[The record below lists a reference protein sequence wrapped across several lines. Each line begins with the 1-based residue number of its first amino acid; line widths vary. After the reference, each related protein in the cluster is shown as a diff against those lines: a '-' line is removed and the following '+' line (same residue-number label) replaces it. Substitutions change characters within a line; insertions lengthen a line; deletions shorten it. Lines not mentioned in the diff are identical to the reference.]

1 MRILPIHAIP
11 IFLGT
16 TLPGGVGAQL
26 RAFDVFYKT
35 PPVVGWQVIGSPE
48 LDCGVMGF
56 VAQGE
61 DNIEESIVGFT
72 AEAPVADFIVGWQVS
87 ESPEPDEGVTGFIV
101 EEEENPEK
109 SVVGFTAESSEL
121 PDSVA
126 GFIVEEDA

>member
-1 MRILPIHAIP
+1 MRILPIHVIP

-26 RAFDVFYKT
+26 KAFDVFYKL

-48 LDCGVMGF
+48 FDCGVMGF
-56 VAQGE
+56 VAEGE
-61 DNIEESIVGFT
+61 ENREEPVVGFT
-72 AEAPVADFIVGWQVS
+72 AEIPATDFIVGWQVS

-101 EEEENPEK
+101 EEENSEDP
-109 SVVGFTAESSEL
+109 VVGFTAESSEL